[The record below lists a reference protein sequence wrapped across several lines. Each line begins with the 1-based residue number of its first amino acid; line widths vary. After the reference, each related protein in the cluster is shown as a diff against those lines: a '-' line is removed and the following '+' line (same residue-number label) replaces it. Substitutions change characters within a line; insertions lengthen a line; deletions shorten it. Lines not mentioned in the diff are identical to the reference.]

1 MILYKEC
8 RIFAFSDT
16 HGMHEKVTVPPDVD
30 ILICAGDVES
40 DSCDLTSFMSW
51 YAAIP
56 ARLRLFTPGN
66 HDLSFDLDAASA
78 RRCIPRGV
86 ILLQDERFVF
96 NGLVFYSMDAR
107 PWLFGPADI
116 PDDVDI
122 LITHGTAKGCL
133 DSGKGCQYL
142 ADTILRHRPKIHLF
156 GHIHECGSR
165 SLETLG
171 TVFYN
176 VSIYNEL
183 SVKQSHC
190 QQCNIT

>member
-1 MILYKEC
+1 MILYKGY

-16 HGMHEKVTVPPDVD
+16 HGMHEKVTVPPNAD
-30 ILICAGDVES
+30 ILICVGDVES

-78 RRCIPRGV
+78 RRCIPREV

-96 NGLVFYSMDAR
+96 NGLVFYSVDAR

-122 LITHGTAKGCL
+122 LITHGAAKGCL

-142 ADTILRHRPKIHLF
+142 ADTILCHRPKIHLF
-156 GHIHECGSR
+156 GHIHEYGNKSFKT
-165 SLETLG
+165 SEILL
-171 TVFYN
+171 YN
-176 VSIYNEL
+176 VCLYHEL
-183 SVKQSHC
+183 SL
-190 QQCNIT
+190 